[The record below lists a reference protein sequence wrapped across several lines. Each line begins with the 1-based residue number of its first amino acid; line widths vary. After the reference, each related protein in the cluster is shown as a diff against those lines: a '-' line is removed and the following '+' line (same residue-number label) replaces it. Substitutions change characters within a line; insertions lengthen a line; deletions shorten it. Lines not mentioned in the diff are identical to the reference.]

1 MRRISFHAYL
11 FHAIALAILTY
22 YCARTFGEVDSYVN
36 SYAARSSIESQPSI
50 TWNGTKKSNI
60 KVLPARMVSKRINLS
75 ACPAEHRIVVAP
87 KVNVDGGIG
96 HRMTQALF
104 VFRHAMTHGYCFCFD
119 TDNFGSDI
127 NVYHLLLE
135 PVFPSCN
142 AAFPNRTLQETTFDN
157 LENQDVALVTNGSS
171 FIQWIDTQEN
181 EVWPV
186 DEQNQRAPGCGDVYA
201 FVDNFLRDNHL
212 LDEVVIPWYQRHTP
226 INTAFR
232 KTHDKPSNG
241 TRRKDDG
248 DVNSIALNASFH
260 LRVGDIVLEKSESYW
275 RNVVTTMMN
284 IVDLEVGSGCTVH
297 VYWLYFPADHRGEI
311 GSAMRES
318 LDKNVVGEWPS
329 KPNML
334 PESHRFLANLCD
346 EFDRVKCHWKLGTN
360 LLESIDLFVRSDL
373 VYISGSSF
381 SQLLS
386 LFSQGIRL
394 VAITK
399 ELNREGSATKG
410 SVPFLSISTNGF
422 SSLRYYYID
431 GTGELFDEHYAY
443 LQVNQSNDTAT

>member
-22 YCARTFGEVDSYVN
+22 YCARTFVEVDNYLN
-36 SYAARSSIESQPSI
+36 SYAARSSIESQPLI

-104 VFRHAMTHGYCFCFD
+104 VFRHAMTHGYCF
-119 TDNFGSDI
+119 S
-127 NVYHLLLE
+127 
-135 PVFPSCN
+135 
-142 AAFPNRTLQETTFDN
+142 FPNRTLQETTFDN

-171 FIQWIDTQEN
+171 FIQWIDTQED

-212 LDEVVIPWYQRHTP
+212 LDEVVIPWYQRHTR

-232 KTHDKPSNG
+232 KTHNKTTNG
-241 TRRKDDG
+241 TLRNDDG

-297 VYWLYFPADHRGEI
+297 VYWLYFPADHRGEM
-311 GSAMRES
+311 GSEMRKS

-334 PESHRFLANLCD
+334 PESHRFLANLCR

-443 LQVNQSNDTAT
+443 LQVNQPNDTAT